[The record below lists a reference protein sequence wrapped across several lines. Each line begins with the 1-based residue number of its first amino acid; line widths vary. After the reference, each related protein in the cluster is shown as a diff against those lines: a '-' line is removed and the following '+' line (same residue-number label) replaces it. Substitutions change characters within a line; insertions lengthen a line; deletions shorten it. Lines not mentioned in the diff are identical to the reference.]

1 MKESACVHTDLMII
15 GAGMAGM
22 SAALFAANRGISA
35 IVAGAAG
42 ALEYSSGLLDL
53 WGLHDQTKGY
63 IDNPWQAITALN
75 QTTPDHP
82 LARLAPGD
90 IQGAFDELCQ
100 SLKNQGLTYQGSSG
114 ANSSVITA
122 FGTVK
127 PSYRIPLTMTH
138 HQAVLGSQD
147 PVLILDIKGLREF
160 RAGFVQQV
168 LEHQRPGI
176 DTASIDFPGMETRSE
191 LSTPLMAQAMET
203 PQVQDKFAAEVAP
216 LIKGKAYLGLPA
228 ILGINGS
235 EEIWARLEKI
245 LDIKIFEIPTAPV
258 SVPGIRFKESLK
270 KALEGTCVTLLPNQ
284 MIKTANHDPVNG
296 FTLDIA
302 SPLGNTLIRASH
314 VILASGRFLSGGLIS
329 NRHGVKESIFN
340 LPLGLVPKRENWHG
354 NDYFDPKG
362 HGINQAGILTDA
374 SLRPLDYEGKPI
386 HDRLFAAGSILGG
399 QDWMHTRSGAGISI
413 ATAFHGINCIADALK
428 K

>member
-1 MKESACVHTDLMII
+1 MKESACAHTELMII

-22 SAALFAANRGISA
+22 SAALFAANRGISTM
-35 IVAGAAG
+35 VAGAAG

-53 WGLHDQTKGY
+53 WGLNDQKNGY
-63 IDNPWQAITALN
+63 IDNPWQAVTRLN
-75 QTTPDHP
+75 QTNPGHP
-82 LARLAPGD
+82 LAHLAQD
-90 IQGAFDELCQ
+90 RIQAAFDELTS
-100 SLKNQGLTYQGSSG
+100 SLKTGGLTYQGSSD

-138 HQAVLGSQD
+138 HRAVLDSQD
-147 PVLILDIKGLREF
+147 PVLILDIQGLREF

-168 LEHQRPGI
+168 LEAKRPNI
-176 DTASIDFPGMETRSE
+176 DTAEIVFPGMETRSE

-203 PQVQDKFAAEVAP
+203 EQVQDKFAARVAP
-216 LIKGKAYLGLPA
+216 LVKGKAFLGIPA

-235 EEIWARLEKI
+235 EAIWARLEKI
-245 LDIKIFEIPTAPV
+245 LSIKIFEIPTAPV

-284 MIKTANHDPVNG
+284 MVKTANHDPAKG

-302 SPLGNTLIRASH
+302 SPLGNTPIRASH
-314 VILASGRFLSGGLIS
+314 VLLASGRFLSGGLVS
-329 NRHGVKESIFN
+329 DRHGVKESIFN

-374 SLRPLDYEGKPI
+374 SFRPLDKEGSPI
-386 HDRLFAAGSILGG
+386 HNRLFAAGSILGG
-399 QDWMHTRSGAGISI
+399 QDWMHTRCGAGLSI
-413 ATAFHGINCIADALK
+413 ATAFHGVNCIADALK